1 MLRIF
6 QAPIFRYITYTM
18 IAVNSA
24 IAITW
29 ILVDSLHCIP
39 VHLAWTGWENEES
52 GKCINFITS
61 TFANGFANIAVDTIM
76 VSMPMY
82 EVLKLK
88 LSFRKK
94 LGVAV
99 MFGMGLV

>member
-1 MLRIF
+1 
-6 QAPIFRYITYTM
+6 M